1 MRITELLKKDSVSLG
16 VRVDSK
22 DAAINYL
29 VDLHARVGNITDK
42 AVFKEGIV
50 KREESGSTAI
60 GEGIA
65 IPHAKNKAVTK
76 AGLAAMTVPEGVD
89 YDSLDGQPTN
99 LIFMIA
105 APEGGSDVHLEVLS
119 RLSMLLIDED
129 FRKELLASKNVDEF
143 LKVCDKYEAAKFPE
157 EFATEASGSST
168 AGGKGA
174 TEASGSST
182 AGGKG
187 ATEAS
192 GSSTA
197 GGKGAAEASDSK
209 APAYKVLAVTACP
222 TGIAHTYM
230 AAEALEK
237 EGKKLGIPVK
247 AETNGSG
254 GAKNILT
261 DEEIASCDGIIVAA
275 DKNVETARFDGKPV
289 LFVKVADGIHKPAE
303 LIQKIESGEVPV
315 HHEKGAAKTYSK
327 ADGSIGSRIYKHL
340 MNGVSHM
347 LPFVIGGGILTALA
361 FLIDTLC
368 GYGATG
374 GSSFGSCTP
383 LSAFF
388 KYAGGLAMGIMVP
401 VLAGF
406 IAESIADRPGL
417 AVGFLGGLLASS
429 GNAAIAGYTWA
440 NDGLSGFQ
448 NFIAKFGFTGPA
460 GGNTVS
466 GFLGGIVAG
475 FLAGY
480 IVLLLRK
487 LCDRLPQSLEGIKP
501 TLIYPVVGMF
511 VTAVLMIFI
520 FNPLIGVVNTGLSN
534 MLSALAEK
542 NLLIVLGLILGGM
555 MAVDM
560 GGPINKA
567 AYVYGTMVLG
577 TASELLAAGA
587 NLTDPAVQA
596 CYISMAAVM
605 VGGMVPPLG
614 IALAC
619 IFFPKKF
626 TKAERNSTV
635 SNIVMGCG
643 FITEGAIPFAAAD
656 PGHVIPCTFIGAAV
670 AGALSAAFRC
680 TLMAPHGGLFVFATV
695 GHPLMYIVSWL
706 VGSAVTC
713 ILLGLIKKP
722 AQE

>member
-42 AVFKEGIV
+42 AIFKEGIE

-157 EFATEASGSST
+157 EFAKDEQSADDKATDKQKTDAAGSEGT
-168 AGGKGA
+168 DKQKTDAAG
-174 TEASGSST
+174 
-182 AGGKG
+182 
-187 ATEAS
+187 
-192 GSSTA
+192 
-197 GGKGAAEASDSK
+197 SK
-209 APAYKVLAVTACP
+209 APVYKVLAVTACP

-587 NLTDPAVQA
+587 SLTDPAVQA

-643 FITEGAIPFAAAD
+643 FITAGAIPFAAAD

>member
-157 EFATEASGSST
+157 EFAKDEQSADDKATDGQNADAAGSEGT
-168 AGGKGA
+168 DKQKADAAG
-174 TEASGSST
+174 
-182 AGGKG
+182 
-187 ATEAS
+187 
-192 GSSTA
+192 
-197 GGKGAAEASDSK
+197 SK
-209 APAYKVLAVTACP
+209 APVYKVLAVTACP

-347 LPFVIGGGILTALA
+347 RPFVIGGGILTALA

-587 NLTDPAVQA
+587 SLTDPAVQA

>member
-157 EFATEASGSST
+157 EFAKDEQRADDKATDGQKADAAGSEGTGKQKADEAGSKGT
-168 AGGKGA
+168 GKQKADAAG
-174 TEASGSST
+174 
-182 AGGKG
+182 
-187 ATEAS
+187 
-192 GSSTA
+192 
-197 GGKGAAEASDSK
+197 SK

-577 TASELLAAGA
+577 TAGELLAAGVS
-587 NLTDPAVQA
+587 LTDPAVQA

-713 ILLGLIKKP
+713 ILLGLIKRP
-722 AQE
+722 VQE

>member
-157 EFATEASGSST
+157 EFAKDEQSADDKATDGQKADAAGSEGTGKQKADT
-168 AGGKGA
+168 AGSGGTGKQNTDA
-174 TEASGSST
+174 
-182 AGGKG
+182 AG
-187 ATEAS
+187 
-192 GSSTA
+192 
-197 GGKGAAEASDSK
+197 SK

-577 TASELLAAGA
+577 TAGELLAAGA
-587 NLTDPAVQA
+587 SLTDPAVQA

-722 AQE
+722 VQE